1 MTVRRRQAGVA
12 LIMVL
17 MAFALGSILAAGMM
31 SRQSI
36 MIHRMGN
43 YLTQSEAQSLAL
55 GAEAFGRQIL
65 QRDWEQD
72 SQEESFIDHPNEDW
86 AQHAVALPVDAGAI
100 EAQINDL
107 QGRLNLNG
115 LVAENGEPNE
125 LMQER
130 FERLF
135 AALDIRSVAVEA
147 LIDWIDENDQPTGA
161 AGAEDGEYLRYSPA
175 YRAANQPF
183 VHVSELRLMD
193 GISRQDYLA
202 LRPHVAALPDGNQE
216 LNVNFATPEVIRSL
230 HERISE
236 AEANSVVATARE
248 TPFTDMQDFLA
259 QPEFSGLGL
268 SDEGLGLRSFF
279 FEVAAR
285 VTVSNNVQHQLS
297 VLHRAEDGEI
307 QVISRDASQTGIIT
321 KETIQAPE

>member
-1 MTVRRRQAGVA
+1 MSGRRSQSGVA

-17 MAFALGSILAAGMM
+17 LAFALGSIFATGMM
-31 SRQSI
+31 SRQNL

-43 YLTQSEAQSLAL
+43 YMTQSEAQSLAL

-72 SQEESFIDHPNEDW
+72 SQQENFIDHPGEDW
-86 AQHAVALPVDAGAI
+86 AQYAVALPVDAGAI

-107 QGRLNLNG
+107 QGRLNLNA
-115 LVAENGEPNE
+115 LVREDGQPNE

-135 AALDIRSVAVEA
+135 AALDIRTVSVEA

-161 AGAEDGEYLRYSPA
+161 AGAEDGEYLRYNPA

-183 VHVSELRLMD
+183 VHTSELRLMD
-193 GISRQDYLA
+193 GISEEDYRM
-202 LRPHVAALPDGNQE
+202 LRPHVAALPDRTPE
-216 LNVNFATPEVIRSL
+216 LNVNFATPAVIRSL
-230 HERISE
+230 HERIGE
-236 AEANSVVATARE
+236 AEAEAVFTATRE
-248 TPFTDMQDFLA
+248 EPFTEMQDFLA
-259 QPEFSGLGL
+259 RPEFSGLGL
-268 SDEGLGLRSFF
+268 EDEGLGLRSYF
-279 FEVAAR
+279 FEVATR
-285 VTVSNNVQHQLS
+285 VTVSNNVQYLVS
-297 VLHRAEDGEI
+297 KVHRGEDGEI
-307 QVISRDASQTGIIT
+307 QVLSRDGSQTGIIT